1 MALKIEWLEG
11 AERDLDAEIDYVYR
25 EFGTNAAQ
33 TAYRRIS
40 DDVNLLATFPLIGSE
55 YKEATYQGHEI
66 RKLPIHQVTVFY
78 SPQTDK
84 VMILAIWNNSQ
95 NSADIQS
102 HLAYLL

>member
-1 MALKIEWLEG
+1 MALKIEWLED
-11 AERDLDAEIDYVYR
+11 ADRDLDAEIDYIYR
-25 EFGTNAAQ
+25 EFGYKAAQ
-33 TAYRRIS
+33 KAYRKII
-40 DDVNLLATFPLIGSE
+40 DDVNLLATFPLIGSQYE
-55 YKEATYQGHEI
+55 EVTYQGHEI